1 MNQTLAT
8 IDDPSSIMTVESL
21 VAHAQRIQDA
31 IRLRM
36 REGEHYGV
44 IPGTHKKSLYQ
55 AGAQVIASMFRFS
68 WKFTIETVDYPGE
81 HREVRAKCALF
92 TAHGNDL
99 AERESSCTTKET
111 KYRYRSE
118 NTGAL
123 VPADYW
129 KTRDMALLGGKEFST
144 RKVDGKWMIFH
155 TEPTS
160 NLADHYNTVLSMAQK
175 RAFVAAV
182 IAATAAADAFAPDPA
197 DDRSEETHAKRRK
210 ERNAAPIDPEA
221 ESTNR
226 KLVLMAALERAG
238 ESGLDALLEAWQDLT
253 EADRVLVGK
262 DFGTLKTNVE
272 KRGHE

>member
-1 MNQTLAT
+1 MAQQLAT
-8 IDDPSSIMTVESL
+8 LDDASSIMTVEAL
-21 VAHAQRIQDA
+21 IAHAELIQSA

-55 AGAQVIASMFRFS
+55 AGAQVIASLFRFN
-68 WKFTIETVDYPGE
+68 WKFELETVDYPGE
-81 HREVRAKCALF
+81 HREVRAKCRLYSASG
-92 TAHGNDL
+92 ADL
-99 AERESSCTTKET
+99 AERESLCTTKET

-129 KTRDMALLGGKEFST
+129 KTRDMELLGGKEFST
-144 RKVDGKWMIFH
+144 RKVEGKWMIFH

-160 NLADHYNTVLSMAQK
+160 NLADHYNTVLAMAQK

-182 IAATAAADAFAPDPA
+182 IAATAAADAFAPEPG
-197 DDRSEETHAKRRK
+197 DDRSDDTHNKRRK

-221 ESTNR
+221 ESTDR
-226 KLVLMAALERAG
+226 KRVLLAALERAG
-238 ESGLDALLEAWQDLT
+238 ESGLDALLDAWQDLT

-262 DFGTLKTNVE
+262 DFGTLKSAVE
-272 KRGHE
+272 KRA